1 MKCNKC
7 DACLVEITQESYQ
20 EDFYCL
26 CGIND
31 NDRTE
36 KSDGNLGCRLHYTKV
51 KEFIAKDNEMGIDE
65 YLRSGY

>member
-7 DACLVEITQESYQ
+7 AACVVETTPESYQ

-31 NDRTE
+31 DRVE
-36 KSDGNLGCRLHYTKV
+36 KSDGNLGCNLHYTKV
-51 KEFIAKDNEMGIDE
+51 KEVIARDNEMVTDE